1 MENLQTLKKIE
12 FEKREERLKDAK
24 KQQLSYKKRN
34 KKNSSYW

>member
-24 KQQLSYKKRN
+24 SNSLAIKKEIS
-34 KKNSSYW
+34 NS